1 MNMKT
6 SLLTLGAVG
15 VLAAGVAI
23 HHSGHCPLMSIMHH
37 SLPATSR
44 AVSPAGGRSASGALV
59 AKSASAVKPDAVA
72 ATASTLE
79 DAGR

>member
-23 HHSGHCPLMSIMHH
+23 HHSGHCPLMDAKNALTHH
-37 SLPATSR
+37 
-44 AVSPAGGRSASGALV
+44 AVSGASV
-59 AKSASAVKPDAVA
+59 AQTPKAVKTDAVVATQLMEA
-72 ATASTLE
+72 A
-79 DAGR
+79 R

>member
-23 HHSGHCPLMSIMHH
+23 HHSGHCPLMEARKALVHH
-37 SLPATSR
+37 SAP
-44 AVSPAGGRSASGALV
+44 AVSPAASGALV
-59 AKSASAVKPDAVA
+59 AKTASAVKPDAVA
-72 ATASTLE
+72 AVE
-79 DAGR
+79 K

>member
-23 HHSGHCPLMSIMHH
+23 HHSGHCPLMEARKALVHH
-37 SLPATSR
+37 SAP
-44 AVSPAGGRSASGALV
+44 AVSPAGSPAASGVLV
-59 AKSASAVKPDAVA
+59 AKTASAVKPDAVVA
-72 ATASTLE
+72 VDKE
-79 DAGR
+79 GR